1 MSARTKARKRAID
14 ALFSADLR
22 GVAAADMI
30 DGAFEHS
37 EDKDAQGEIFD
48 YAKQIVAGVAQHQAE
63 IDETLETYAH
73 GWSLSRMPNLDRAI
87 LRAAT
92 WEILFND
99 QVPDAVAVDEA
110 VELAKEYSTEDSSG
124 FINGLLNK
132 ISATRA

>member
-14 ALFSADLR
+14 ALFAADLR
-22 GVAAADMI
+22 GDNPGQMI
-30 DGAFEHS
+30 ETAFANS
-37 EDKDAQGEIFD
+37 EDQDAQRVIFD
-48 YAKQIVAGVAQHQAE
+48 YARQIVSGVAANQAE

-73 GWSLSRMPNLDRAI
+73 GWSLARMPNLDRAI

-99 QVPDAVAVDEA
+99 EVPDAVAVDEA
-110 VELAKEYSTEDSSG
+110 VELAKQYSTDDSSG

-132 ISATRA
+132 ISATKA